1 MAEYLGIVKLGT
13 FYHNGEALS
22 LPTRPWYSGGY
33 PEKLS
38 DRGNGDTPKFS
49 NNMSDWV
56 IGDTNSNEDKKLRW
70 VKIKDGN
77 KTLLICDRNILD
89 YTSWDKLNNAG
100 YVDGTKITIDGNEY
114 LCRLLSGGSDYGKF
128 GSGAYFGGNPE
139 DNEWDRFICNENN
152 IEGLPTPQDYDLVKV
167 DDTYKSLDGQHNKL
181 WNWWGIASWCKETY
195 KRNSQNRRVNRG
207 YNSPR
212 YFSSDY
218 GSTNSFG
225 WRPVLE
231 VLNYDP
237 EVSNSK
243 DTNPKDSNNE
253 DTPQESN
260 NSEHNTSKDPSTRKF
275 LIKQNDN
282 YYTIDNGYIDLGQ
295 VNTKSDLNN
304 LFDKYGFENLS
315 LITKEFDGKKVHMT
329 KDTDDIWETDSEI
342 DVNKVEGDVQL
353 VEENNEK
360 YIKYG
365 FGKCNIPDEINKIN
379 DGKFKILMK

>member
-13 FYHNGEALS
+13 FYHNGEALPLS
-22 LPTRPWYSGGY
+22 IRPWISSSHPSTYS
-33 PEKLS
+33 E
-38 DRGNGDTPKFS
+38 RGNGDIPQFS
-49 NNMSDWV
+49 GNDNISDWT
-56 IGDTNSNEDKKLRW
+56 IGDTSSDDNKKLKW

-77 KTLLICDRNILD
+77 KTLLICDRNILNWV
-89 YTSWDKLNNAG
+89 SWDTLNEAG
-100 YVDGTKITIDGNEY
+100 YVDGTKITIDGNDY
-114 LCRLLSGGSDYGKF
+114 LCRLLSGGNKDRRG
-128 GSGAYFGGNPE
+128 GGAIPI
-139 DNEWDRFICNENN
+139 DNEWDRFICNEDS
-152 IEGLPTPQDYDLVKV
+152 IKDLPIPQDYDLVKI
-167 DDTYKSLDGQHNKL
+167 DTYKSLDGEHNQL
-181 WNWWGIASWCKETY
+181 WNWWGNSSWCKEIY
-195 KRNSQNRRVNRG
+195 R
-207 YNSPR
+207 
-212 YFSSDY
+212 
-218 GSTNSFG
+218 TNSKERVYRGFDNAQKFTGLNSSNRSDSTG

-231 VLNYDP
+231 VLNSDNTNS
-237 EVSNSK
+237 EGNTSK
-243 DTNPKDSNNE
+243 DSNNKDTNTEDNNPKDSN
-253 DTPQESN
+253 T
-260 NSEHNTSKDPSTRKF
+260 KKF

-304 LFDKYGFENLS
+304 LFNKYGFEDLS